1 MIKKI
6 FILISVVFIAV
17 RWTVAGTNPA
27 AFLDIG
33 VGARAIGMGG
43 AFTAVSDDAT
53 ASYWNPA
60 GLGNFTTFQAGF
72 MMQRLSSAKWPG
84 MEDITPTYQFF
95 NFIAP
100 LDQLGISNKGSM
112 AISVIL
118 MGINNVPH
126 TYLGG
131 DGSIVRNSFDN
142 SEVAYYL
149 SVGYPLFFDELL
161 VGGSIKYISQNF
173 SGIDG
178 GSAAGWD
185 ADAGMLL
192 KLSNRLG
199 MGFLIRKG
207 ATLNWATGHTD
218 RGALKSKAGLSYSF
232 DISDRVN
239 ILSAWDFI
247 QEKDIPLKSSL
258 GMELSFDSGIGGEI
272 LMLNSASIRAGINKL
287 TLENRY
293 KNIGRLNESIKWN
306 VGGGLKVDILN
317 FNMQLDYTFSYY
329 RLGSKHR
336 VSLILKL

>member
-1 MIKKI
+1 MMKKI

-17 RWTVAGTNPA
+17 KWTVAGTNPA

-53 ASYWNPA
+53 STYWNPA
-60 GLGNFTTFQAGF
+60 GLGNFTTFQTSF

-84 MEDITPTYQFF
+84 MEDIAPTYQFF

-100 LDQLGISNKGSM
+100 LDRLGISDKGSM
-112 AISVIL
+112 AVSVIL

-142 SEVAYYL
+142 SEAAYYL
-149 SVGYPLFFDELL
+149 SVGYPIFFDELL
-161 VGGSIKYISQNF
+161 VGGSIKYITQNF

-178 GSAAGWD
+178 GSATGWD

-218 RGALKSKAGLSYSF
+218 RGALKSKIGLSYIF

-239 ILSAWDFI
+239 LLSACDFI

-258 GMELSFDSGIGGEI
+258 GMELSFDSETLIF
-272 LMLNSASIRAGINKL
+272 NSASIRSGISGV

-293 KNIGRLNESIKWN
+293 KNIGKLNESIQWN
-306 VGGGLKVDILN
+306 VGGGLKIDILN